1 MMADDG
7 GGNDGGSGERGGE
20 GGGDGDDDN
29 GGGGGG
35 SLRQQKGCE
44 VVSKCRMGARAGR
57 GLGHGFEA
65 LRCLPLASRE
75 AAGATQMPPTD
86 HPEAGRPVDGFLDV
100 I

>member
-1 MMADDG
+1 MMTVAVAAV
-7 GGNDGGSGERGGE
+7 
-20 GGGDGDDDN
+20 
-29 GGGGGG
+29 
-35 SLRQQKGCE
+35 SLRQQKGRE